1 MEHLERLA
9 LIRPRRLLRKLRTQR
24 LDNLLIAVSWNGQCW
39 KKIGKSAMMYYGHDG
54 HNRVMNGSEC
64 FWVVIKAITYQWP
77 RHTYRWQALSGL
89 LQHVAF
95 LSYNV
100 YIYILEILDCRHAL
114 QRLLICIYIY
124 TYTSNW
130 ANVRFCGNIERK
142 KCFVYIYIDCIPTHP
157 WPGITNHCITRC
169 CGTYGGRHQDLINIV
184 GGKWM
189 YIQWLGILI
198 YMYSELNNVKY
209 IQLQCV
215 IVP

>member
-100 YIYILEILDCRHAL
+100 YIYIYIGNIGLPACPPAATDMY
-114 QRLLICIYIY
+114 IYIY

-142 KCFVYIYIDCIPTHP
+142 KCFVYIYIYRLYTHP
-157 WPGITNHCITRC
+157 SLARNHQSLHHPVLWNLWRQTS
-169 CGTYGGRHQDLINIV
+169 GPHKYSWGEVNVYPMVGDLDIHV
-184 GGKWM
+184 
-189 YIQWLGILI
+189 
-198 YMYSELNNVKY
+198 
-209 IQLQCV
+209 
-215 IVP
+215 